1 MKKHLL
7 SAFFLSMT
15 LISAAQ
21 APSFQWARQMG
32 GADYDSGNAVA
43 VDAAGNVY
51 TSGYF
56 SGTADFDPGPG
67 TATLTCAGSYDAFLS
82 KFDASG
88 NFVWVKQ
95 MAAGNST
102 SYIQS
107 LRVDAAGNV
116 YVGGV
121 FDGTAD
127 FDPGVATNTISST
140 GSDDFFISKLDASGN
155 LVWAK
160 TMGGTGY
167 DVLSA
172 ICVDASGNVYATG
185 SFESAAD
192 FDPDATTYTMTT
204 SSSGEIYVL
213 KLNASGNFV
222 WAKQLSGAGIN
233 VGAAITAGPSGKLYV
248 SGNFENTVDFDPGA
262 STYTLTAVGIYDSFI
277 LQLDAGGAFGWARQ
291 IGGAGEYAYGYGL
304 ATDAT
309 GNVYNTGTF
318 SGTADLNPDAGTQ
331 NETSAGINDVY
342 AIKLSSAGVFA
353 WARVMGGTDDDYGYA
368 IAVDASDNS
377 YITGSFRDV
386 ADFDPGAT
394 TYTLAAQGDD
404 DMFISKLDASG
415 NLVWATGYGGS
426 FSEVYGYGIYVD
438 AASNVY
444 ATGSFNFVEDFDPSA
459 ATYTLSSVGF
469 TDIFTL
475 KLGQCVAPPAPVIT
489 STTTAALTIC
499 SGNTASLTAT
509 GTGTLSWY
517 ATPTST
523 TVLATGSGYTT
534 PALTTG
540 TYTYYAGASTCTS
553 SATRASVSVTV
564 SACTGLEQ
572 AGAAK
577 TELSMYPNPT
587 NSKLY
592 LKTSNPGNYT
602 VRVYDVTGSLVLEQ
616 AADSE
621 LSLINMEVQ
630 SVGIYLVTVS
640 SEGRV
645 VASKKI
651 IKE

>member
-7 SAFFLSMT
+7 SAFLLSMT

-43 VDAAGNVY
+43 IDASGNVY

-67 TATLTCAGSYDAFLS
+67 TATLTCTGSYDAFLS

-95 MAAGNST
+95 MAAGNSI

-107 LRVDAAGNV
+107 LRTDAAGNV
-116 YVGGV
+116 YAGGV

-127 FDPGVATNTISST
+127 FDPGVATNTISSA
-140 GSDDFFISKLDASGN
+140 GSNDFFISKLDVSGN
-155 LVWAK
+155 LVWVK
-160 TMGGTGY
+160 TMGGANY
-167 DVLSA
+167 DILSA

-185 SFESAAD
+185 SFESMAD

-204 SSSGEIYVL
+204 TSSGEIFVV
-213 KLNASGNFV
+213 KLNSSGNFV
-222 WAKQLSGAGIN
+222 WAKQLSGTGSN
-233 VGAAITAGPSGKLYV
+233 VGAAITTGPSGKLYV
-248 SGNFENTVDFDPGA
+248 SGNFENTVDFDPDA
-262 STYTLTAVGIYDSFI
+262 STNTLTAIGIYDSFI
-277 LQLDAGGAFGWARQ
+277 LQLDASGAFGWARQ
-291 IGGAGEYAYGYGL
+291 IGGAGEYAYGYAL
-304 ATDAT
+304 ATDPN

-318 SGTADLNPDAGTQ
+318 SGTADLNTDAGTQ
-331 NETSAGINDVY
+331 NETSAGVNDVY
-342 AIKLSSAGVFA
+342 VIKLSSAGAFT
-353 WARVMGGTDDDYGYA
+353 WAKVMGGTDDDYGYG

-386 ADFDPGAT
+386 VDFDPGAT

-415 NLVWATGYGGS
+415 NLVWATGYGGT
-426 FSEVYGYGIYVD
+426 FSEVYGYGVYVD

-444 ATGSFNFVEDFDPSA
+444 ATGSFNFVEDFDPSP

-489 STTTAALTIC
+489 STTTAVLNIC
-499 SGNTASLTAT
+499 SGNTAALVAS

-517 ATPTST
+517 ATSTST
-523 TVLATGSGYTT
+523 TVLATGSAYTT
-534 PALTTG
+534 PTLTTG
-540 TYTYYAGASTCTS
+540 IYTYYAGATTCTS

-572 AGAAK
+572 VDAAK
-577 TELSMYPNPT
+577 AEISMYPNPT
-587 NSKLY
+587 NGKLY
-592 LKTSNPGNYT
+592 LNINNSGNHT

-616 AADSE
+616 HVDSE
-621 LSLINMEVQ
+621 QSLINLDVQ
-630 SVGIYLVTVS
+630 SAGIYLVTVTN
-640 SEGRV
+640 EGQV